1 MDFSLKAMQGSLN
14 YISRTKRNCYLFFFG
29 LYLLL
34 EMQPV
39 SEQVNYGNHLA
50 EEVLEKK

>member
-1 MDFSLKAMQGSLN
+1 MQGSLN
-14 YISRTKRNCYLFFFG
+14 YISRTKRNCYLFLFFG
-29 LYLLL
+29 FYLLL

-50 EEVLEKK
+50 EEVYKKK